1 MEVIVPDDQLS
12 LAIGKKGQNV
22 RLASR
27 LTGWRLDV
35 RSESEA
41 EDEARRARASLTAI
55 PGVGDVTAE
64 LLYQNGFKSAEELA
78 ASDDETVGEVDGIG
92 PERADGHPRR
102 RRAST
107 SSSSER
113 GRGRSRRGRSRARPR
128 PPRRPSRRD
137 AGGAAPCRTEPAVDE
152 EGAG

>member
-41 EDEARRARASLTAI
+41 EEEYRRALASLSAI
-55 PGVGDVTAE
+55 DGLSQATAE
-64 LLYQNGFKSAEELA
+64 QLFQNGYKAAADVA
-78 ASDDETVGEVDGIG
+78 ASDAAARSEVDGVGTARAAGVIEAARAAA
-92 PERADGHPRR
+92 EREAAEAAEAERLLAET
-102 RRAST
+102 RAAT
-107 SSSSER
+107 S
-113 GRGRSRRGRSRARPR
+113 
-128 PPRRPSRRD
+128 
-137 AGGAAPCRTEPAVDE
+137 APVDP
-152 EGAG
+152 